1 MKLASGIIIVVGWKT
16 LRTSSV
22 SRTKVSKAAAAST
35 ARTSWI
41 SPVGRRK
48 RSATTSAA
56 IEMP

>member
-1 MKLASGIIIVVGWKT
+1 MKRASGVIIVVGWKR

-35 ARTSWI
+35 ERTNRT